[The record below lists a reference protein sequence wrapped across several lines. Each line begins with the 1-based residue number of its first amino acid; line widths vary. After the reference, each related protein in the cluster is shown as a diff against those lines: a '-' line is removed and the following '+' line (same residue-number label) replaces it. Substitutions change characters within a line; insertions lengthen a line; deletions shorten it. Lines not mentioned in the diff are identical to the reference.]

1 MAGSL
6 EFLQIFTIFWVEM
19 PGISMPGGTTLFF
32 VPFSSHYAHSDIIV
46 IMSQKVV
53 IERVVI
59 RGATPYLGM
68 CATEGEQQVPL
79 YSTNPDIVMRWLCD
93 GWRCR
98 YNQLR
103 SRRTKWDRN
112 TQSAVPLGGKSD
124 MRSDRQVRLECSWL
138 AAMPA
143 MVLQSP
149 NRIENTDWWSAN
161 KRRKTLKKKHRNPG
175 MMPRFKKRRDDL
187 YFVCWH
193 NKGTNANYRQLNR
206 HHGEVVI
213 TGQNPSAYHL
223 DGQPCR
229 YSIHIRVRVSQPIR
243 DYTSVGVNW
252 TKRTLVFVNDPLP
265 ISRERTGAMVGLDR
279 GCVHTLAT
287 SDNRF
292 IDFPKHRLER
302 IDRQI
307 RRRQKAQARRIAMSG
322 ETVKQYRRHASHTY
336 ERTGQEISRLYAK
349 AHRIIEDWQHKTTS
363 MLVREYDLIVLED
376 LNLQGMSRK
385 AKAKPDP
392 DRPGA
397 FLHNGQAAKR
407 GLNRSL
413 RSAALGGIAD
423 KLEYKTRLTGRNRLI
438 FVNPAYTS
446 QTCSKCGYCA
456 KENRESQADFECGQC
471 HARMNADLNAANNI
485 LKRGLNHLLGLDEAG
500 HAETELDAQP
510 AYRRK
515 DASAMTCETS
525 TR

>member
-1 MAGSL
+1 MSFTSFRAGCPVFQCREEPPSPFGLSL
-6 EFLQIFTIFWVEM
+6 L
-19 PGISMPGGTTLFF
+19 SL
-32 VPFSSHYAHSDIIV
+32 YARSDIIG

-53 IERVVI
+53 IERVQV
-59 RGATPYLGM
+59 RGAAPYLGM
-68 CATEGEQQVPL
+68 SATSDGQQVPL
-79 YSTNPDIVMRWLCD
+79 YSANPDIVMRWLCD

-103 SRRTKWDRN
+103 SRRTRWDRN
-112 TQSAVPLGGKSD
+112 AQSAVPLNGRPD

-138 AAMPA
+138 AAIPS

-161 KRRKTLKKKHRNPG
+161 KRRRTLKKKHRNPG
-175 MMPRFKKRRDDL
+175 MMPRFKSRHDDL

-193 NKGTNANYRQLNR
+193 NKGSNANYRRLNR

-213 TGQNPSAYHL
+213 TGQNPGACRL
-223 DGQPCR
+223 DGQSCR

-265 ISRERTGAMVGLDR
+265 IGRERTGAMVGLDR

-292 IDFPKHRLER
+292 IDLPKERLDR
-302 IDRQI
+302 IDREI
-307 RRRQKAQARRIAMSG
+307 RRRQKAQARRVNMSG
-322 ETVKQYRRHASHTY
+322 KTVREYRRHASRTY
-336 ERTGQEISRLYAK
+336 ERTGREISRLYAK
-349 AHRIIEDWQHKTTS
+349 AHRIIDDWQHKTTS
-363 MLVREYDLIVLED
+363 MLVREYDLIALED
-376 LNLQGMSRK
+376 LNLQDMSRK

-392 DRPGA
+392 ERPGA
-397 FLHNGQAAKR
+397 YLHNSQSAKR

-413 RSAALGGIAD
+413 RAASLAGIVG
-423 KLEYKTRLTGRNRLI
+423 KLEYKTQLTGRNRLI
-438 FVNPAYTS
+438 LVNPAYTS
-446 QTCSKCGYCA
+446 QTCSECGYCDSR
-456 KENRESQADFECGQC
+456 NRESQADFECKQC
-471 HARMNADLNAANNI
+471 HMSMNADLNAANNI

-500 HAETELDAQP
+500 HAETESDVQP
-510 AYRRK
+510 AYRGK

>member
-6 EFLQIFTIFWVEM
+6 IFLKIFTIFWVEM

-59 RGATPYLGM
+59 RGAAPYLGM

-161 KRRKTLKKKHRNPG
+161 KRCKTLKKKHRNPG

-279 GCVHTLAT
+279 GCAHTLAT

-292 IDFPKHRLER
+292 IDLPKHRLER

-322 ETVKQYRRHASHTY
+322 ETVKQYRRHASRTY

-349 AHRIIEDWQHKTTS
+349 AHRIIDDWQHKTTNT
-363 MLVREYDLIVLED
+363 LVREYDLIVLED

-392 DRPGA
+392 DRPGV
-397 FLHNGQAAKR
+397 FLPNGQSAKR

-423 KLEYKTRLTGRNRLI
+423 KLKYKTRLTGRNRLI

-456 KENRESQADFECGQC
+456 EENRESQADFECGQC
-471 HARMNADLNAANNI
+471 HARMNADLNAASNI
-485 LKRGLNHLLGLDEAG
+485 LKRGLDHLLGLDEAG

>member
-1 MAGSL
+1 
-6 EFLQIFTIFWVEM
+6 
-19 PGISMPGGTTLFF
+19 
-32 VPFSSHYAHSDIIV
+32 
-46 IMSQKVV
+46 MSQKVV
-53 IERVVI
+53 IERVQV
-59 RGATPYLGM
+59 RGAAPYLGM
-68 CATEGEQQVPL
+68 SATPDGQQVPL

-103 SRRTKWDRN
+103 SRRTRWDRN
-112 TQSAVPLGGKSD
+112 TQSAVPLGGKPD
-124 MRSDRQVRLECSWL
+124 MRSDRQVRLECSWF
-138 AAMPA
+138 AAIPA

-175 MMPRFKKRRDDL
+175 MTPRFKKRRDDL

-193 NKGTNANYRQLNR
+193 NKGANANYRQLNR
-206 HHGEVVI
+206 RHGEVVI
-213 TGQNPSAYHL
+213 TGQNPGAYRL

-229 YSIHIRVRVSQPIR
+229 YSIHIRVRVSQPVR

-252 TKRTLVFVNDPLP
+252 TRRTLVFVNDPLP
-265 ISRERTGAMVGLDR
+265 IRRERTGAMVGLDR

-292 IDFPKHRLER
+292 LDLPKQRLER
-302 IDRQI
+302 IDREI

-322 ETVKQYRRHASHTY
+322 ETVKQYRRHASRTY
-336 ERTGQEISRLYAK
+336 ERTGREISRLYAK
-349 AHRIIEDWQHKTTS
+349 AHRIIDDWQHKTTS

-376 LNLQGMSRK
+376 LNLQDMSRK

-397 FLHNGQAAKR
+397 YLHNGQSAKR
-407 GLNRSL
+407 GLNHAL
-413 RSAALGGIAD
+413 RSAGLTGIVE
-423 KLEYKTRLTGRNRLI
+423 KLEYKTRLTGQNRLI
-438 FVNPAYTS
+438 LVNPAYTS
-446 QTCSKCGYCA
+446 QTCSKCGHCA
-456 KENRESQADFECGQC
+456 KENRESQADFECRQC
-471 HARMNADLNAANNI
+471 HARMNADLNAARNI
-485 LKRGLNHLLGLDEAG
+485 LDRGLDHLIGLDEAE
-500 HAETELDAQP
+500 HARTESDVP
-510 AYRRK
+510 TAYSSR
-515 DASAMTCETS
+515 DASALTCGTS

>member
-1 MAGSL
+1 
-6 EFLQIFTIFWVEM
+6 
-19 PGISMPGGTTLFF
+19 MPGGTTLFSF
-32 VPFSSHYAHSDIIV
+32 HYARSDILA

-53 IERVVI
+53 IERVLV
-59 RGATPYLGM
+59 RGAAPYVGM
-68 CATEGEQQVPL
+68 CAALDGRQIPL

-103 SRRTKWDRN
+103 SRRTRWDRN
-112 TQSAVPLGGKSD
+112 AQSAVPLGVKSD

-138 AAMPA
+138 AAIPA

-175 MMPRFKKRRDDL
+175 MTPRFKKRRDDL

-193 NKGTNANYRQLNR
+193 NKGANANYRQLNR

-213 TGQNPSAYHL
+213 TGQNPSAYRL

-229 YSIHIRVRVSQPIR
+229 YGIHIRVRVSQPIR

-252 TKRTLVFVNDPLP
+252 TRRTLVFVNDPLP
-265 ISRERTGAMVGLDR
+265 IQREASRNIVGLDR
-279 GCVHTLAT
+279 GCTHTLAT
-287 SDNRF
+287 SDGRF
-292 IDFPKHRLER
+292 IDLPKRRLER
-302 IDRQI
+302 IDREI
-307 RRRQKAQARRIAMSG
+307 RRRQKSQARRINMSG
-322 ETVKQYRRHASHTY
+322 KNVREYAKQPSRTYRKVQR
-336 ERTGQEISRLYAK
+336 EISRLYAK
-349 AHRIIEDWQHKTTS
+349 AHRIIDDWQHKTTS
-363 MLVREYDLIVLED
+363 MLVREYDVIILED

-397 FLHNGQAAKR
+397 FLPNGQSAKR
-407 GLNRSL
+407 GFNRSL
-413 RSAALGGIAD
+413 RAASLAGIVS
-423 KLEYKTRLTGRNRLI
+423 KLEYKTQLTGRNRLI
-438 FVNPAYTS
+438 LVNPAYTS
-446 QTCSKCGYCA
+446 QTCSKCGHCA
-456 KENRESQADFECGQC
+456 KENRESQADFECRQC

-485 LKRGLNHLLGLDEAG
+485 LERGLNHLLGLDGAG
-500 HAETELDAQP
+500 HATMTQDVHP
-510 AYRRK
+510 AYCGV
-515 DASAMTCETS
+515 DAAIGACGTSAS
-525 TR
+525 